1 MKTQLLFLSLLLSA
15 CAHTPPTFDVH
26 KGLVYSESPEALRGD
41 LYLPK
46 NSQMAPLVVTIHGG
60 GWTGRIREDM
70 NDVATKLA
78 KQGFAVFNI
87 SYRLAPKY
95 RFPEQVKDIRAAL
108 RYLDVHKKQ
117 YGYDINKLGLFGYSA
132 GAHLAALVGMADD
145 LEVKKGDTVKI
156 KAVVA
161 GGTPADL
168 TKYENSES
176 VVKLMGGTYKQ
187 MPDAYK
193 KASPIFHVNKGDPP
207 IFLYHGTNDWVVEY
221 QQMLDFKRRLE
232 EEGVGVETLTI
243 PILGH
248 IAIFL
253 YSDTSVEKSIVFLKE
268 QLK

>member
-1 MKTQLLFLSLLLSA
+1 MKKLLLLPTLLLVA
-15 CAHTPPTFDVH
+15 CAHIPPNFDVH
-26 KGLVYSESPEALRGD
+26 KDLVYNTSPETLQGD

-46 NSQMAPLVVTIHGG
+46 KAQMAPLVVTIHGG
-60 GWTGRIREDM
+60 GWTGRTRADM
-70 NDVATKLA
+70 NDVATELA
-78 KQGFAVFNI
+78 SQGFAVFNI
-87 SYRLAPKY
+87 SYRLAPKH
-95 RFPEQVKDIRAAL
+95 RFPAQIKDIRAAL
-108 RYLDVHKKQ
+108 RYLEQHKTE
-117 YGYDINKLGLFGYSA
+117 YRYDINKVALFGYSA

-145 LEVKKGDTVKI
+145 LEVGKADTVKI

-176 VVKLMGGTYKQ
+176 VVKFMGGTYKQ

-193 KASPIFHVNKGDPP
+193 KASPIFYVNKGDPP

-232 EEGVGVETLTI
+232 EEGVGVETFTI

-253 YSDTSVEKSIVFLKE
+253 YSDTSVDKSIVFLKE